1 MQKEKRM
8 LCNRN
13 DFVWHKNEF
22 ISIDRYDC
30 ASKAMVVSCC
40 GVLGCYNLLQRH
52 KERRNTMNPDLPDLP
67 HNTAIYDLV
76 VEFVQTVRN

>member
-13 DFVWHKNEF
+13 DSVWHKNEF
-22 ISIDRYDC
+22 ISIDRYNC
-30 ASKAMVVSCC
+30 ASKAMVVSCWC
-40 GVLGCYNLLQRH
+40 VLGCYDLFQRH
-52 KERRNTMNPDLPDLP
+52 KERQNTMNPGLPHLP